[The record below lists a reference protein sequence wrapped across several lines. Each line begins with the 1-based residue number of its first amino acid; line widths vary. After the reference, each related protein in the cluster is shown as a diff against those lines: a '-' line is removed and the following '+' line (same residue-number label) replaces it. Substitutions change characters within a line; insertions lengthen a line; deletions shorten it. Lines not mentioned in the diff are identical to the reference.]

1 MGKSIVLNFNKQP
14 SMRATAF
21 LALLGRSN
29 SFHPDKPFPQI
40 AARQDGVT
48 VDKVHLAQFRS
59 ICGIETSDKLPVI
72 FPFALIYPLLQRI
85 LAHRASPLS
94 LFQVL
99 NSRMQVLQYREIGSA
114 ETLDLYCE
122 IAGHRI
128 REKGLEMDIASVVK
142 IAGVPVWENT
152 QTFYYRGKFGKP
164 DNNYEPPQYQSIP
177 DAPEAARWFL
187 PDGIGKS
194 FSKLSGDGNPL
205 HYRKRYA
212 RFFGFRRD
220 FVQPLLILGSSL
232 KYLYP
237 AKNENAVALDVALK
251 APIYYES
258 NIILKSEQDNDVQ
271 RFDIYMEEDPL
282 PCICGKLKFF
292 PANEIP
298 AKQV

>member
-1 MGKSIVLNFNKQP
+1 MGQSIELNFKKRP
-14 SMRATAF
+14 SMGATVF
-21 LALLGRSN
+21 FALLGRGSH
-29 SFHPDKPFPQI
+29 FDVTKPFPQI
-40 AARQDGVT
+40 AARQHRVT
-48 VDKVHLAQFRS
+48 IDKERLAEFCT
-59 ICGIETSDKLPVI
+59 ICGIKGSNKLPVI
-72 FPFALIYPLLQRI
+72 FPFTLIYPLLLRI
-85 LAHRASPLS
+85 LAHRAAPLS

-99 NSRMQVLQYREIGSA
+99 NSRMQVLQYREIGID

-122 IAGHRI
+122 IVGHRL

-142 IAGVPVWENT
+142 IAGVPVWKNT

-164 DNNYEPPQYQSIP
+164 DNNFEPPQYKSIP

-187 PDGIGKS
+187 PGGIGRR

-205 HYRKRYA
+205 HYWKRYA
-212 RFFGFRRD
+212 RLLGFQRD
-220 FVQPLLILGSSL
+220 FAQPLLILGSSL
-232 KYLYP
+232 KYLCP
-237 AKNENAVALDVALK
+237 ADDENAVVLDIALK
-251 APIYYES
+251 APVYYES
-258 NIILKSEQDNDVQ
+258 NIILKSEQDNDAQ